1 VVGKSRTQ
9 NNVVTVSRRGLKI
22 MKPETNLCEREGEEC
37 KIRQRNTEIK
47 EEQRTLEVKLK

>member
-9 NNVVTVSRRGLKI
+9 NNVVTVNRRGLKI
-22 MKPETNLCEREGEEC
+22 MEPETNLSEIEGEKC

-47 EEQRTLEVKLK
+47 EEKRTLELKLK

>member
-9 NNVVTVSRRGLKI
+9 NNVVTVSRREI